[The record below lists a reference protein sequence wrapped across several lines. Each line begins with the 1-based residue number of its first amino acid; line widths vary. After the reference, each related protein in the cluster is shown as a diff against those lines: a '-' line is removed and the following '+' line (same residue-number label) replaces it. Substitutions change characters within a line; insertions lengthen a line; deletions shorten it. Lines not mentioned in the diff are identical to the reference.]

1 LKHPFN
7 QEKSVDG
14 KKWLQSFLKRHP
26 VLSVRTPEGIS
37 AAQVKGFTSE
47 NMALFFF
54 FLTSM
59 NLN

>member
-37 AAQVKGFTSE
+37 AAQVKGFTLE

-54 FLTSM
+54 
-59 NLN
+59 